1 MTRLTA
7 RLIFA
12 ALTLGALGCR
22 PPRVSSDELGRLA
35 SGPTPCATTPSA
47 DATVY
52 EGAQLDAK
60 PVPRSVPPLDYP
72 SDAESHR
79 IQGREVVSLVVNADG
94 TVERSSVTRVQS
106 SDPLLFDAVSRI
118 VSQATFWPACRNGV
132 AVRARTS
139 VAFDFQLGTNKAT
152 IAFVALVGVVAAVV
166 GVVRH

>member
-1 MTRLTA
+1 MTRATA
-7 RLIFA
+7 RLILA

-52 EGAQLDAK
+52 ESTQLDKK

-72 SDAESHR
+72 SEAKSHR
-79 IQGREVVSLVVNADG
+79 IHGRELVSLVVNADG
-94 TVERSSVTRVQS
+94 SVERSSVTRVES
-106 SDPLLFDAVSRI
+106 SDPVLYEAARGI

-139 VAFDFQLGTNKAT
+139 VAFEFQLGTNPAT
-152 IAFVALVGVVAAVV
+152 IGFAALAGIMAGVVAVV
-166 GVVRH
+166 MH